1 MPKTLTRPQMGFARK
16 TTGKP
21 TPPVKRKPA
30 PTQRPLSPEERLQ
43 EHLEERRLTK
53 GWRENRLTASLK
65 GS

>member
-1 MPKTLTRPQMGFARK
+1 MGFARK

-21 TPPVKRKPA
+21 TPPVMRTPA
-30 PTQRPLSPEERLQ
+30 AAQRSLSPEERLQ
-43 EHLEERRLTK
+43 EHLEDRRVEK